1 MFSERIDRLTSSLIR
16 ELLALTQKP
25 DIISFAGGLPA
36 REAMPPLDL
45 VDLPPD
51 LSQYGTTDGEPE
63 LRAVIAAQLSALG
76 LRCRPEQVLVTTGSQ
91 QGIDLVSKLYI
102 DPGTP
107 VAVEAP
113 SYLAAL
119 QSFRL
124 FGARFEELP
133 LTPRGIDPEQLRQVV
148 HRHRPAFVYLIPTFQ
163 NPAGVCYDEAT
174 RAEVATVLRETGT
187 PLLEDEPYRELVYE
201 PVDRTPLCARL
212 GEKDTWM
219 YMGTFSKTGIPG
231 LRVGYVAA
239 SENAHPY
246 LVRLKQSTDLHTNR
260 IGQWWCARFANS
272 PGYPAHLERLRAFY
286 RERRDAMQA
295 ALTRHLGELTQWTM
309 PNGGLFF
316 WARLQ
321 SGGDTRALLVRAL
334 ERKVAFMPGEAFFAS
349 ASAQHG
355 AFMRLNFS
363 HATPEQLERGMAVL
377 AEVIREQ
384 HSPVSVENAVGV
396 VAI

>member
-36 REAMPPLDL
+36 REAMPTLDL
-45 VDLPPD
+45 SDLPPD

-63 LRAVIAAQLSALG
+63 LRDAIATQLSKLG
-76 LRCRPEQVLVTTGSQ
+76 LRCRPEQVLVTSGSQ
-91 QGIDLVSKLYI
+91 QGIDLASKLYI

-107 VAVEAP
+107 VAIEAP

-124 FGARFEELP
+124 FGARFEELAV
-133 LTPRGIDPEQLRQVV
+133 TAKGIDPEQLRNIIERQ
-148 HRHRPAFVYLIPTFQ
+148 RPALVYLIPTFQ

-174 RAEVATVLRETGT
+174 RAAVAQILHETGT

-201 PVDRTPLCARL
+201 PVALTPLCAHFDA
-212 GEKDTWM
+212 KDTWM

-231 LRVGYVAA
+231 LRVGYIAA
-239 SENAHPY
+239 SDNVHPY
-246 LVRLKQSTDLHTNR
+246 LVRLKQSTDLHSNR
-260 IGQWWCARFANS
+260 IGQWWCARLLNS
-272 PGYPAHLERLRAFY
+272 ADYPAHLERLRNFY
-286 RERRDAMQA
+286 RERRDAMQS
-295 ALTRHLGELTQWTM
+295 ALTRHLGDLAEWVM

-316 WARLQ
+316 WVRLKN
-321 SGGDTRALLVRAL
+321 GGDTRALLVQAL
-334 ERKVAFMPGEAFFAS
+334 KRKVAFMPGEAFFAS
-349 ASAQHG
+349 THVQHG

-363 HATPEQLERGMAVL
+363 HATPEQLERGLSVL
-377 AEVIREQ
+377 GEVIREEQ
-384 HSPVSVENAVGV
+384 SNTKVDNTAGL

>member
-36 REAMPPLDL
+36 RDAMPPLNL
-45 VDLPPD
+45 GDLPPE

-63 LRAVIAAQLSALG
+63 LRAAIAGQLAELG
-76 LRCRPEQVLVTTGSQ
+76 LRCRPEQVLITTGSQ

-133 LTPRGIDPEQLRQVV
+133 LAASGIDPEQLRHVI
-148 HRHRPAFVYLIPTFQ
+148 HRQRPAFVYLIPTFQ

-174 RAEVATVLRETGT
+174 RAAVAEILRETGT

-212 GEKDTWM
+212 RESDSWM

-231 LRVGYVAA
+231 LRVGYIVASA
-239 SENAHPY
+239 DVHPY

-260 IGQWWCARFANS
+260 IGQWWCARFINARD
-272 PGYPAHLERLRAFY
+272 YPAHLERLRAFY

-295 ALTRHLGELTQWTM
+295 ALGRHLGDLAEWTP

-316 WARLQ
+316 WVRLKG
-321 SGGDTRALLVRAL
+321 GGDTRALLVKAL
-334 ERKVAFMPGEAFFAS
+334 ERKVAFMPGEAFFANPDPR
-349 ASAQHG
+349 HG
-355 AFMRLNFS
+355 AYMRLNFS
-363 HATPEQLERGMAVL
+363 HATPEQLERGMQVL

-384 HSPVSVENAVGV
+384 HSAANSQNTAGV
-396 VAI
+396 VEI

>member
-45 VDLPPD
+45 LGLPPE
-51 LSQYGTTDGEPE
+51 LSQYGATDGEPE
-63 LRAVIAAQLSALG
+63 LRAAIAAQLQGLG
-76 LRCRPEQVLVTTGSQ
+76 LRCRPEQVLITTGSQ
-91 QGIDLVSKLYI
+91 QAIDLVSKLYI

-133 LTPRGIDPEQLRQVV
+133 LTARGIDPEQLYQAIQ
-148 HRHRPAFVYLIPTFQ
+148 RHRPAFVYLIPTFQ
-163 NPAGVCYDEAT
+163 NPAGVCYDTRT
-174 RAEVATVLRETGT
+174 RAAVADILRDSGT

-212 GEKDTWM
+212 GAGDTWM

-231 LRVGYVAA
+231 WRVGYIAA
-239 SENAHPY
+239 SENVHPY

-260 IGQWWCARFANS
+260 IGQWWCARFLLSAD
-272 PGYPAHLERLRAFY
+272 YPAHLERLRAFY
-286 RERRDAMQA
+286 RERRDAMQT
-295 ALTRHLGELTQWTM
+295 ALTHYLGDLAEWTR

-316 WARLQ
+316 WVRLKG
-321 SGGDTRALLVRAL
+321 GGDTRTLLVRAL
-334 ERKVAFMPGEAFFAS
+334 ERKVAFMPGEAFFAGVNI
-349 ASAQHG
+349 QHG

-363 HATPEQLERGMAVL
+363 HATPEQLERGLAIL

-384 HSPVSVENAVGV
+384 RGLPQAESAAGV

>member
-36 REAMPPLDL
+36 RDAMPPRNLG
-45 VDLPPD
+45 DLPPE

-63 LRAVIAAQLSALG
+63 LRAAIAGQLAELG
-76 LRCRPEQVLVTTGSQ
+76 LRCRPEQVLITTGSQ

-133 LTPRGIDPEQLRQVV
+133 LSAEGIDPQQLRQILL
-148 HRHRPAFVYLIPTFQ
+148 RHRPALLYLIPTFQ
-163 NPAGVCYDEAT
+163 NPAGVCYNEAT
-174 RAEVATVLRETGT
+174 RAAVAEILRETGT

-212 GEKDTWM
+212 RESDSWM

-231 LRVGYVAA
+231 LRVGYIVASA
-239 SENAHPY
+239 DVHPY

-260 IGQWWCARFANS
+260 IGQWWCARFINARD
-272 PGYPAHLERLRAFY
+272 YPAHLERLRAFY

-295 ALTRHLGELTQWTM
+295 ALGRHLGDLAEWTP

-316 WARLQ
+316 WVRLKG
-321 SGGDTRALLVRAL
+321 GGDTRALLVKAL
-334 ERKVAFMPGEAFFAS
+334 ERKVAFMPG
-349 ASAQHG
+349 
-355 AFMRLNFS
+355 
-363 HATPEQLERGMAVL
+363 
-377 AEVIREQ
+377 AE
-384 HSPVSVENAVGV
+384 NG
-396 VAI
+396 

>member
-36 REAMPPLDL
+36 REAMPPLNLIDI
-45 VDLPPD
+45 PPE

-63 LRAVIAAQLSALG
+63 LRAAIAERLAEVG
-76 LRCRPEQVLVTTGSQ
+76 LRCRADQILITTGSQ

-124 FGARFEELP
+124 FGARFEELS
-133 LTPRGIDPEQLRQVV
+133 LTANGIDPEQLRQEIQ
-148 HRHRPAFVYLIPTFQ
+148 RQRPAFVYLIPTFQ

-174 RAEVATVLRETGT
+174 RIAVAEVLRETGV

-201 PVDRTPLCARL
+201 PVDRNPLCARL
-212 GEKDTWM
+212 ENGQTWM

-231 LRVGYVAA
+231 LRIGYLAA
-239 SENAHPY
+239 SEDVHPY
-246 LVRLKQSTDLHTNR
+246 LVRIKQSTDLHTNR
-260 IGQWWCARFANS
+260 IGQWWCARLLNS
-272 PGYPAHLERLRAFY
+272 RDYPAHLERLRAFY
-286 RERRDAMQA
+286 RERRDAMQE
-295 ALTRHLGELTQWTM
+295 ALTRHLGDLAEWTM

-316 WARLQ
+316 WIRLKD
-321 SGGDTRALLVRAL
+321 GGDTRTLLVRAL

-349 ASAQHG
+349 SSAAHG

-363 HATPEQLERGMAVL
+363 HATPEQLERGLAVL

-384 HSPVSVENAVGV
+384 REITKVERTAGV
-396 VAI
+396 VEI

>member
-36 REAMPPLDL
+36 RQAMPPLDL
-45 VDLPPD
+45 ADLPPD

-63 LRAVIAAQLSALG
+63 LRAVIAAQLTKLG
-76 LRCRPEQVLVTTGSQ
+76 LRCQPEQILVTTGSQ
-91 QGIDLVSKLYI
+91 QGIDLASKLYI

-133 LTPRGIDPEQLRQVV
+133 LAASGIDPEQLRHVI
-148 HRHRPAFVYLIPTFQ
+148 HRQRPAFVYLIPTFQ

-174 RAEVATVLRETGT
+174 RAAVAAVLHETGT

-212 GEKDTWM
+212 GEGDTWM

-231 LRVGYVAA
+231 LRVGYIAA
-239 SENAHPY
+239 SENVHPY

-260 IGQWWCARFANS
+260 IGQWWCARFVNS

-286 RERRDAMQA
+286 RERRDAMQT
-295 ALTRHLGELTQWTM
+295 ALTDHLGDLADWT
-309 PNGGLFF
+309 PPSGGLFF
-316 WARLQ
+316 WVRLKN
-321 SGGDTRALLVRAL
+321 GGDTRTLLVRAL
-334 ERKVAFMPGEAFFAS
+334 ERKVAFMPGEAFFANPD
-349 ASAQHG
+349 ARQG

-377 AEVIREQ
+377 AEAIQEQ
-384 HSPVSVENAVGV
+384 RGV
-396 VAI
+396 AQAETAAGMMEI

>member
-1 MFSERIDRLTSSLIR
+1 MFSERVDRLTSSLIR

-36 REAMPPLDL
+36 REAMPPMQLADA
-45 VDLPPD
+45 PTD

-63 LRAVIAAQLSALG
+63 LRAAIAEQLTGLG
-76 LRCRPEQVLVTTGSQ
+76 RRCRPEQVLVTTGSQ

-133 LTPRGIDPEQLRQVV
+133 LGVSGIDPEQLRQVI

-174 RAEVATVLRETGT
+174 RAAVAAVLRETGT

-201 PVDRTPLCARL
+201 PVDRGPLCARL
-212 GEKDTWM
+212 GEGDTWM

-239 SENAHPY
+239 SENVHPY

-260 IGQWWCARFANS
+260 IGQWWCARFLNS
-272 PGYPAHLERLRAFY
+272 RDYPAHLERLRAFY
-286 RERRDAMQA
+286 RKRRDAMQA
-295 ALTRHLGELTQWTM
+295 ALTRHLGELAEWTM

-316 WARLQ
+316 WVRLKG
-321 SGGDTRALLVRAL
+321 GGDTRALLVRTL

-349 ASAQHG
+349 AGAQHG

-377 AEVIREQ
+377 AELIQEQ
-384 HSPVSVENAVGV
+384 PGVAKVENTAGV
-396 VAI
+396 VEI

>member
-36 REAMPPLDL
+36 REAMPPLNLAD
-45 VDLPPD
+45 VPPD
-51 LSQYGTTDGEPE
+51 LSQYGATDGEPE
-63 LRAVIAAQLSALG
+63 LRTAIAAQLRELG
-76 LRCRPEQVLVTTGSQ
+76 LRCRPEQVLVTSGSQ

-107 VAVEAP
+107 VAVETP

-133 LTPRGIDPEQLRQVV
+133 LTANGIDPEQLRLLI

-163 NPAGVCYDEAT
+163 NPAGVCYDEST
-174 RAEVATVLRETGT
+174 RAAVAAVLRETGI

-201 PVDRTPLCARL
+201 PVDRSPLCARL
-212 GEKDTWM
+212 GEGDTWM
-219 YMGTFSKTGIPG
+219 YMGTFSKTGVPG
-231 LRVGYVAA
+231 LRIGYIAA
-239 SENAHPY
+239 SENVHPH

-260 IGQWWCARFANS
+260 IGQWWCAQFVNS
-272 PGYPAHLERLRAFY
+272 PDYSAHLERLRAFY
-286 RERRDAMQA
+286 RERRDAMEA
-295 ALTRHLGELTQWTM
+295 ALTRHLGELAEWTM

-316 WARLQ
+316 WVRLKG
-321 SGGDTRALLVRAL
+321 GGDTRALLVRAL
-334 ERKVAFMPGEAFFAS
+334 ERKVAFMPGEAFFANPN
-349 ASAQHG
+349 AQHG

-363 HATPEQLERGMAVL
+363 HATPDQLDRGLAVL
-377 AEVIREQ
+377 AEVIQEQ
-384 HSPVSVENAVGV
+384 QGILKMETGAGV
-396 VAI
+396 VEI

>member
-36 REAMPPLDL
+36 RDAMPPLDL
-45 VDLPPD
+45 CALPPD

-63 LRAVIAAQLSALG
+63 LRAAIAEQLVGLG

-91 QGIDLVSKLYI
+91 QGIDLASKLYI

-133 LTPRGIDPEQLRQVV
+133 LAADGIDPDQLRHVIRRQ
-148 HRHRPAFVYLIPTFQ
+148 RPALVYLIPTFQ

-174 RAEVATVLRETGT
+174 RAAVAEVVRESGT

-212 GEKDTWM
+212 AENDTWM

-231 LRVGYVAA
+231 LRVGYIAA
-239 SENAHPY
+239 SENVHPY

-260 IGQWWCARFANS
+260 IGQWWCARFLHS
-272 PGYPAHLERLRAFY
+272 RDYPAHLERLRGFY

-295 ALTRHLGELTQWTM
+295 ALAHHLGDLADWTQ
-309 PNGGLFF
+309 PSGGLFF
-316 WARLQ
+316 WVRLQ
-321 SGGDTRALLVRAL
+321 GGGDTRALLVRAL
-334 ERKVAFMPGEAFFAS
+334 ERKVAFMPGEAFFANPDPR
-349 ASAQHG
+349 HG
-355 AFMRLNFS
+355 AYMRLNFS
-363 HATPEQLERGMAVL
+363 HATPEQLARGMAVL

-384 HSPVSVENAVGV
+384 RGIVKTAEPVGMME
-396 VAI
+396 I

>member
-1 MFSERIDRLTSSLIR
+1 MFSERVDRLTSSLIR

-25 DIISFAGGLPA
+25 DIVSFAGGLPA

-45 VDLPPD
+45 SDPPSG

-63 LRAVIAAQLSALG
+63 LRAAIARQLADLG
-76 LRCRPEQVLVTTGSQ
+76 LRCRPEQVLITTGSQ

-133 LTPRGIDPEQLRQVV
+133 LAASGIDPEQLRQAIQ
-148 HRHRPAFVYLIPTFQ
+148 RQRPAFVYLIPTFQ

-174 RAEVATVLRETGT
+174 RAAVAAVLRETGT

-201 PVDRTPLCARL
+201 PVDRGPLCARL
-212 GEKDTWM
+212 DEGSTWM

-231 LRVGYVAA
+231 LRVGYLAA
-239 SENAHPY
+239 SEDVHPY

-260 IGQWWCARFANS
+260 IGQWWCARFLIS
-272 PGYPAHLERLRAFY
+272 RDYPAHLERLRAFY

-295 ALTRHLGELTQWTM
+295 ALTRHLGDLAEWTV

-316 WARLQ
+316 WVRLKD
-321 SGGDTRALLVRAL
+321 GGDTRALLVRAL
-334 ERKVAFMPGEAFFAS
+334 ERKVAFMPGEAFFTSPS
-349 ASAQHG
+349 AAHG

-363 HATPEQLERGMAVL
+363 HATPEQLERGLAVL
-377 AEVIREQ
+377 AEAIREQ
-384 HSPVSVENAVGV
+384 RETTKAETVIGV
-396 VAI
+396 VEI

>member
-36 REAMPPLDL
+36 REAMPTLDL
-45 VDLPPD
+45 SDLPPD

-63 LRAVIAAQLSALG
+63 LRDAIATQLSKLG
-76 LRCRPEQVLVTTGSQ
+76 LRCRPEQVLVTSGSQ
-91 QGIDLVSKLYI
+91 QGIDLASKLYI

-107 VAVEAP
+107 VAIEAP

-124 FGARFEELP
+124 FGARFEELAV
-133 LTPRGIDPEQLRQVV
+133 TAKGIDPEQLRNIIERQ
-148 HRHRPAFVYLIPTFQ
+148 RPALVYLIPTFQ

-174 RAEVATVLRETGT
+174 RAAVAQILHETGT

-201 PVDRTPLCARL
+201 PVARTPLCAHFDA
-212 GEKDTWM
+212 KDTWM

-231 LRVGYVAA
+231 LRVGYIAA
-239 SENAHPY
+239 SDNVHPY
-246 LVRLKQSTDLHTNR
+246 LVRLKQSTDLHSNR
-260 IGQWWCARFANS
+260 IGQWWCARLLNS
-272 PGYPAHLERLRAFY
+272 ADYPAHLERLRNFY
-286 RERRDAMQA
+286 RERRDAMQS
-295 ALTRHLGELTQWTM
+295 ALTRHLGDLAEWVM

-316 WARLQ
+316 WVRLKN
-321 SGGDTRALLVRAL
+321 GGDTRALLVQAL
-334 ERKVAFMPGEAFFAS
+334 KRKVAFMPGEAFFAS
-349 ASAQHG
+349 THVQHG

-363 HATPEQLERGMAVL
+363 HATPEQLERGLSVL
-377 AEVIREQ
+377 GEVIREEQ
-384 HSPVSVENAVGV
+384 SNTKVDNTAGL